1 MTIFACPVRLRLLAP
16 ASRLPSPYY
25 PMPPSVQNFSNHT
38 RWYPLY
44 HFIVAP
50 ILVFNILYKL
60 ADLVRAP
67 DVRSGWEAVVA
78 TALFLGIA
86 AARAQVL
93 TVQNRIIQLEETLRL
108 QRVLPADM
116 RADTTRLTR
125 RQLIA
130 LRFASDDELPELVRR
145 VHAGDFPTPT
155 DIKKAIRNWRPD
167 DLRA

>member
-1 MTIFACPVRLRLLAP
+1 
-16 ASRLPSPYY
+16 
-25 PMPPSVQNFSNHT
+25 MPPSVQTFANHT

-50 ILVFNILYKL
+50 ILVFNILYKM
-60 ADLVRAP
+60 ADLFRAP
-67 DVRSGWEAVVA
+67 DARSGWELVVA
-78 TALFLGIA
+78 AALFLGIA

-93 TVQNRIIQLEETLRL
+93 TVQNRVIRLEETLRL

-116 RADTTRLTR
+116 HPDATRLTR

-130 LRFASDDELPELVRR
+130 LRFASDDELPDLVRR
-145 VHAGDFPTPT
+145 VHAGDFPTPK
-155 DIKKAIRNWRPD
+155 DIKRAIRNWRPD